1 MDLPDQGLSTPR
13 EAVLPR
19 YCRYRHRHTLHLEN
33 DDDRRFPIPDQ
44 KVDGKDGSREPDP
57 PHGREG
63 VHYSGVSDGTT
74 YIILSGHELLEKLA
88 AIVPPPRSH
97 TTRYHGILAP
107 NSKLRAKVVPAESGN
122 TPSEERKKTGSTKYR
137 LAWAALLS
145 RVFQIDVSVC
155 SECGGRML
163 RDPLKG

>member
-63 VHYSGVSDGTT
+63 VHYSGVSDGTCA
-74 YIILSGHELLEKLA
+74 ILLSPMELVEKISALVAPTAPQLGALPWHPRAARQAKRESGSCVIRRRADHW
-88 AIVPPPRSH
+88 
-97 TTRYHGILAP
+97 
-107 NSKLRAKVVPAESGN
+107 RAKRN
-122 TPSEERKKTGSTKYR
+122 TPKLQAELGGIAREN
-137 LAWAALLS
+137 LWAKA
-145 RVFQIDVSVC
+145 
-155 SECGGRML
+155 
-163 RDPLKG
+163 